1 MISKLRNLSILV
13 VLLGDYSSASESVPE
28 MNASNRSG
36 VVASSASYSS
46 STHRS
51 QPLLK
56 NMEIVGYNNLGGKPG
71 FQMAMQKTNG
81 RYYLY
86 AASFRNNGWN
96 ILDVTDP
103 AKPKN
108 IKWLEGPWINDKV
121 KDGQS
126 TPKIQLADGLLIT
139 AHGGTLKELHG
150 TDTSLPYWGGIMI
163 WDVKTDPESPKLL
176 SKFECKGGAGVHRFF
191 YSGGRYVYVT
201 GAAEGYNGFILR
213 IVDIQDP
220 TTPKEIGRWWAS
232 EQYLNDK
239 KAGSAARY
247 GSAEA
252 LASPFL
258 HALVVKDDVGY
269 LAYANKGLVL
279 LDLKDK
285 SNPKMISDLAMNPPF
300 GGGEAGAPMHSV
312 LPLGDRPYVV
322 VTTEGERVPYFSN
335 EATEGLFK
343 KIKTQPMN
351 MIGIVEMTDPTHPSL
366 VSVFP
371 YPEVP
376 AGYTHGENFNV
387 VDGVRV
393 PFGPH
398 NIFDALGPGVYGQR
412 DDRVYSAYF
421 NAGLRIYDVRDPFI
435 PKEIAYFIPPDPS
448 KELFNNKDGTLF
460 PGPKVGITEDVL
472 VDDRGYIYV
481 DTFMDGLYILRSTL

>member
-1 MISKLRNLSILV
+1 MIFKLKIL
-13 VLLGDYSSASESVPE
+13 SASIILLSTYSMASDGVSHK
-28 MNASNRSG
+28 NATSNNG
-36 VVASSASYSS
+36 VVEHFASYSS

-56 NMEIVGYNNLGGKPG
+56 NMELIGYNDLGGKPG
-71 FQMAMQKTNG
+71 FQMAMQKANG

-86 AASFRNNGWN
+86 TASFRNNGWN
-96 ILDVTDP
+96 ILDVTEP
-103 AKPKN
+103 TKPRN
-108 IKWLEGPWINDKV
+108 IKWLEGPWLNDQM

-126 TPKIQLADGLLIT
+126 TPKIQLADGFLIT

-150 TDTSLPYWGGIMI
+150 TDSSVPYWGGIMI
-163 WDVKTDPESPKLL
+163 WDVKTDPENPKLL
-176 SKFECKGGAGVHRFF
+176 SKFECKGGTGVHRFF
-191 YSGGRYVYVT
+191 YNGGRYVYVT
-201 GAAEGYNGFILR
+201 GSAEGFNGFILR

-220 TTPKEIGRWWAS
+220 KNPKEVGRWWTS

-239 KAGSAARY
+239 EDANAARY

-258 HALVVKDDVGY
+258 HALVVKGDIGY
-269 LAYANKGLVL
+269 LAYANKGLII
-279 LDLKDK
+279 LDLKEK
-285 SNPKMISDLAMNPPF
+285 TNPKMIGHLSMNPPF

-322 VTTEGERVPYFSN
+322 VTTEGERAPYFSN

-351 MIGIVEMTDPTHPSL
+351 MIGIVEITDPGNPHL
-366 VSVFP
+366 ISVFP

-376 AGYTHGENFNV
+376 KGYTHGKNFNI
-387 VDGVRV
+387 VDGVRI

-398 NIFDALGPGVYGQR
+398 NIFDAFGPEVYGQR
-412 DDRVYSAYF
+412 NDRVYNAYF
-421 NAGLRIYDVRDPFI
+421 NAGLRVYDVSDPFV
-435 PKEIAYFIPPDPS
+435 PKEIAYFLPPDPS
-448 KELFNNKDGTLF
+448 KELFNNKEGTLF
-460 PGPKVGITEDVL
+460 PGPKVAITEDVL

-481 DTFMDGLYILRSTL
+481 DTFMDGLYILKSTI